1 MSKAPRVC
9 VCASGG
15 GSTLQNLIEHVAD
28 GRLDVRIARLI
39 ASRAGI
45 GAIAR
50 AEAAGIEV
58 VVVPRP
64 NKSVETFSDEIFRV
78 AEGTDLVVLGGF
90 LSLLKIA
97 PDFHHKVINIHPS
110 LIPAFSGKGFHGA
123 AVHEAA
129 IESGVKVSGC
139 TVHYA
144 DDTFDTGPII
154 LQEVVRVRDDDTA
167 ATLAARV
174 SVAERRALPEAI
186 RRHVEGRL
194 VVRGR
199 QVHTLGVPP

>member
-1 MSKAPRVC
+1 MSNAPRVC

-97 PDFHHKVINIHPS
+97 PDFRHKVINIHPS